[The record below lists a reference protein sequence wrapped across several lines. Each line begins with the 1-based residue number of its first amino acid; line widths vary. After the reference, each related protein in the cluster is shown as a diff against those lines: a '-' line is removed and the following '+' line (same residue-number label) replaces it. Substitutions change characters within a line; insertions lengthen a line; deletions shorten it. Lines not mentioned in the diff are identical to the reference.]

1 MNVFEQRSRKEQKL
15 YHTSQERINYE
26 SLATLFSLITCLDF
40 LERAYVRGAVPEDAY
55 ATECTRLLGQ
65 YKIVSKLVTDP
76 SKPSP
81 YYFKDVDA
89 FMAHFQM
96 DHPAAAHRLALGV
109 PATIEHAHIDAT
121 ATSSSNGGAHIVAE
135 ITQNFITLMDAL
147 KLRMRAKDQ
156 LHPLLSDLLSTYT
169 QVSGGSGEAR
179 QKLLEWLITLNKLS
193 ASDEVDEAQAREML
207 FDIENAYNAWFKSL
221 QNRV

>member
-1 MNVFEQRSRKEQKL
+1 
-15 YHTSQERINYE
+15 
-26 SLATLFSLITCLDF
+26 
-40 LERAYVRGAVPEDAY
+40 
-55 ATECTRLLGQ
+55 
-65 YKIVSKLVTDP
+65 
-76 SKPSP
+76 
-81 YYFKDVDA
+81 
-89 FMAHFQM
+89 M

-109 PATIEHAHIDAT
+109 PATIEHAHTDAT

-179 QKLLEWLITLNKLS
+179 QKLLEWYVCRHSHLGS
-193 ASDEVDEAQAREML
+193 SR
-207 FDIENAYNAWFKSL
+207 
-221 QNRV
+221 